1 MIPAF
6 VAMNRI
12 VAASTPTY
20 SWSERST
27 PPSRPRLSTTP
38 RIGSFAKP
46 PCSGGSASS
55 VVSSPLISFTGS
67 AERAISGSV
76 K

>member
-6 VAMNRI
+6 VAMKRI

-20 SWSERST
+20 SCSARST

-46 PCSGGSASS
+46 PCSGGSARS
-55 VVSSPLISFTGS
+55 VVSSPSIIFTGS
-67 AERAISGSV
+67 AESAMSGSV